1 MYNYKP
7 KFEVGKTYA
16 LRNINFDLDKY
27 ILLPQSYV
35 ELNNLLQ
42 VFHEYPKMCVK
53 IMGHTDN
60 QNSEAYNII
69 LSKNRAKACVKY
81 LTQKGINPKR
91 LTWQGYGEGVPITTN
106 ETVEGKAANRRVEF
120 LVLKVE

>member
-1 MYNYKP
+1 MFK
-7 KFEVGKTYA
+7 YA

-35 ELNNLLQ
+35 ELENLLN
-42 VFHEYPKMCVK
+42 VLREYPKMCVK

-81 LTQKGINPKR
+81 LTLKGINPNR
-91 LTWQGYGEGVPITTN
+91 LTWQGYCEGVPITTN
-106 ETVEGKAANRRVEF
+106 ET
-120 LVLKVE
+120 

>member
-42 VFHEYPKMCVK
+42 VLHEYPKMCVK
-53 IMGHTDN
+53 IFFVALLIIT
-60 QNSEAYNII
+60 QTYCYSLVTRNII
-69 LSKNRAKACVKY
+69 NLIEV
-81 LTQKGINPKR
+81 
-91 LTWQGYGEGVPITTN
+91 ITN
-106 ETVEGKAANRRVEF
+106 I
-120 LVLKVE
+120 